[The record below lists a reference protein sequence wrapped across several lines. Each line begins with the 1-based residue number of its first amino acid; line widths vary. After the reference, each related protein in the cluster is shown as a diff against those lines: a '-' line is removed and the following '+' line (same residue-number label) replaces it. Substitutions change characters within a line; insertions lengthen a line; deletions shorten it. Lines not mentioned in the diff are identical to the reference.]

1 MAQPIDML
9 RAFASDAQAPDDQ
22 LAPYLAKVRARAYTV
37 TDDDVERLKRAGFTE
52 DEIFEAT
59 VSVAI
64 GEGLRRL
71 DAAARVIE

>member
-9 RAFASDAQAPDDQ
+9 RALASDAQAPDDQ

-37 TDDDVERLKRAGFTE
+37 TDDDVGALTRAGLTE

-64 GEGLRRL
+64 TEGLRRL
-71 DAAARVIE
+71 DAARRVIA

>member
-1 MAQPIDML
+1 ML
-9 RAFASDAQAPDDQ
+9 RALASDAQAPDDQ

>member
-1 MAQPIDML
+1 MAQPIEEL
-9 RAFASDAQAPDDQ
+9 RALASNAQAPDER

-37 TDDDVERLKRAGFTE
+37 TDDDVEELTRAGLPE
-52 DEIFEAT
+52 DEILEAT

-71 DAAARVIE
+71 DAAARVIG